1 MNAQINLPDNLLTVE
16 QFNCLMLKLDAM
28 DRKIDRLQPAQFTD
42 DWLNG
47 TNFCKK
53 YNISRPTLYRKTQS
67 GLVEVQTL
75 DGIKRYRMKE
85 GA

>member
-1 MNAQINLPDNLLTVE
+1 MNAQINLPELATGEQISYLYTLLQE
-16 QFNCLMLKLDAM
+16 IN
-28 DRKIDRLQPAQFTD
+28 RKIDRLQPPQFTG

-67 GLVEVQTL
+67 GLIEVQTL